1 MGFHCNYE
9 SADVSGL
16 AVLLVFIHYRFNK
29 SIEEDLLL
37 CGSLQRNTTGEE
49 IFNCINNFMQ
59 RHEIEQKKCVDVC
72 SAASRVVDGKIAEA
86 VTLEHVA
93 PGRTSSHCL
102 LYRHA
107 LAVKI
112 MPPSVENVLDQA
124 VHIISYIKAGS
135 HQSQLLKIL
144 CEEMAAQRSA
154 LLLSRE
160 PKLKVL

>member
-1 MGFHCNYE
+1 
-9 SADVSGL
+9 
-16 AVLLVFIHYRFNK
+16 
-29 SIEEDLLL
+29 
-37 CGSLQRNTTGEE
+37 
-49 IFNCINNFMQ
+49 
-59 RHEIEQKKCVDVC
+59 
-72 SAASRVVDGKIAEA
+72 VDGKIAEA

-93 PGRTSSHCL
+93 PGRISSHCL